1 MIDFDTLDNI
11 QKELA
16 NINLTDENQKI
27 YNKVEALLNL
37 ANNRLHSEYAIFLS
51 DSEDQNLNVY
61 LTNILQIIKNDI
73 SHPQSGYY
81 HNLSSPIQNILNI
94 LKNIPDVQADNTRS
108 NLTQII
114 STFKTQTTIQK
125 NKYEQR
131 LKELERTITQLE
143 NKVKQKENDVLSLT
157 TTFQDQFSKAQEER
171 LNEFANTLKNEEN
184 KFIEKFNELEKESK
198 NYINKLQERDN
209 KSLGLLGRIAG
220 QVFGKFYT
228 GASNR
233 AKWLGHGLFA
243 TAVVYM
249 VILSWHIFWIII
261 ESKTDLD
268 WKLLFYKTVVLL
280 PLYIPAIYL
289 IFEANRQREKE
300 EKYQELGMRIA
311 ASSPYLEKIE
321 EDFIQKEKKTDE
333 LDKLKID
340 LAKKFFSENLYI
352 ENKKQK
358 KFSKK
363 EILNIIKEVFDICR
377 KENIQ

>member
-1 MIDFDTLDNI
+1 M
-11 QKELA
+11 
-16 NINLTDENQKI
+16 
-27 YNKVEALLNL
+27 
-37 ANNRLHSEYAIFLS
+37 
-51 DSEDQNLNVY
+51 
-61 LTNILQIIKNDI
+61 
-73 SHPQSGYY
+73 
-81 HNLSSPIQNILNI
+81 
-94 LKNIPDVQADNTRS
+94 
-108 NLTQII
+108 
-114 STFKTQTTIQK
+114 
-125 NKYEQR
+125 
-131 LKELERTITQLE
+131 
-143 NKVKQKENDVLSLT
+143 
-157 TTFQDQFSKAQEER
+157 
-171 LNEFANTLKNEEN
+171 
-184 KFIEKFNELEKESK
+184 
-198 NYINKLQERDN
+198 
-209 KSLGLLGRIAG
+209 GRIAG

-243 TAVVYM
+243 TAVAYM
-249 VILSWHIFWIII
+249 VILSWHIFGIII

-268 WKLLFYKTVVLL
+268 WKFLFYKTVVLL

-321 EDFIQKEKKTDE
+321 EDFTQKEKKTDE

-363 EILNIIKEVFDICR
+363 EILNIIKEVFDICK

>member
-1 MIDFDTLDNI
+1 MFNFSTLDDIKN
-11 QKELA
+11 ELK
-16 NINLTDENQKI
+16 NVNLTEQNNKI
-27 YNKVEALLNL
+27 YNKLEAILNL
-37 ANNRLHSEYAIFLS
+37 ANSKLNSEYAIFLS
-51 DSEDQNLNVY
+51 DSEISNLNSWFSS
-61 LTNILQIIKNDI
+61 ILQIIRNDI
-73 SHPQSGYY
+73 NNPQSLQYN
-81 HNLSSPIQNILNI
+81 NLVSPIQSCLGT
-94 LKNIPDVQADNTRS
+94 LKNIPDVHTEDTKN

-131 LKELERTITQLE
+131 LKELENTIIQLE

-184 KFIEKFNELEKESK
+184 KFIEKFNELEKKSK

-243 TAVVYM
+243 TAVAYM
-249 VILSWHIFWIII
+249 VFLSWHIFWIII

-300 EKYQELGMRIA
+300 EKYQELAMRIA